1 MRELIE
7 LIPTL
12 GFPIVCCVAVGICFY
27 QMLNKVLTDSK
38 ERENNLMNLTREI
51 SSKIAELGQIV
62 DKNTEAI
69 SVMNEKIE
77 QLSDEVESKKAISV
91 MNEKIEKLSD
101 EVEGRK

>member
-1 MRELIE
+1 MSELIE

-51 SSKIAELGQIV
+51 STKIAELGTIV

-69 SVMNEKIE
+69 SVMNEK
-77 QLSDEVESKKAISV
+77 L
-91 MNEKIEKLSD
+91 EKLSD
-101 EVEGRK
+101 EVDKK

>member
-1 MRELIE
+1 MTELIE

-27 QMLNKVLTDSK
+27 KILMMVLADSK
-38 ERENNLMNLTREI
+38 EREQNLMNLTRDI
-51 SSKIAELGQIV
+51 STKISELGQIV

-77 QLSDEVESKKAISV
+77 KLSEEVEDNKK
-91 MNEKIEKLSD
+91 
-101 EVEGRK
+101 

>member
-1 MRELIE
+1 MEVLIE

-27 QMLNKVLTDSK
+27 QMLNKVLADSK
-38 ERENNLMNLTREI
+38 EREKNLMVLTREI

-62 DKNTEAI
+62 DKNTE
-69 SVMNEKIE
+69 S
-77 QLSDEVESKKAISV
+77 ISV

-101 EVEGRK
+101 EMESVKK

>member
-1 MRELIE
+1 MTELIN

-12 GFPIVCCVAVGICFY
+12 GFPIVCCMAIGYMFY
-27 QMLNKVLTDSK
+27 QMLNKILVDSK

-51 SSKIAELGQIV
+51 STKIAELGQIV

-77 QLSDEVESKKAISV
+77 
-91 MNEKIEKLSD
+91 KLSE
-101 EVEGRK
+101 EVDKK

>member
-1 MRELIE
+1 MTELIE

-51 SSKIAELGQIV
+51 STKIAELGQIV

-69 SVMNEKIE
+69 SVMNEK
-77 QLSDEVESKKAISV
+77 L
-91 MNEKIEKLSD
+91 EKLSN
-101 EVEGRK
+101 EVEETKHDIKI

>member
-1 MRELIE
+1 MSELIE

-27 QMLNKVLTDSK
+27 QMLNKVMSDGK

-69 SVMNEKIE
+69 SVMNEK
-77 QLSDEVESKKAISV
+77 L
-91 MNEKIEKLSD
+91 EKLSQ
-101 EVEGRK
+101 EVEDRK

>member
-1 MRELIE
+1 MEMMIE

-27 QMLNKVLTDSK
+27 RILMMVLADGK
-38 ERENNLMNLTREI
+38 EREKNLMSLTREI
-51 SSKIAELGQIV
+51 SCKVADLGQIV

-77 QLSDEVESKKAISV
+77 KLSNEVEEAKK
-91 MNEKIEKLSD
+91 
-101 EVEGRK
+101 

>member
-1 MRELIE
+1 MSELIE

-38 ERENNLMNLTREI
+38 EREHSLMQLTREI
-51 SSKIAELGQIV
+51 STKIAELGQIV

-69 SVMNEKIE
+69 SVMNEK
-77 QLSDEVESKKAISV
+77 L
-91 MNEKIEKLSD
+91 EKLSK
-101 EVEGRK
+101 EVENNNDKL